1 MLSEIVMKL
10 LKRYQTSE
18 RSNARKY
25 VQTAKRQDRD
35 SALKAQAKVEVLQ
48 EIIREEDDLVNK
60 KLMKDRLV

>member
-1 MLSEIVMKL
+1 MLLEIVTKL

-35 SALKAQAKVEVLQ
+35 LALKAQAKVEVLQ
-48 EIIREEDDLVNK
+48 EILNQEEEEREKLKDK
-60 KLMKDRLV
+60 K